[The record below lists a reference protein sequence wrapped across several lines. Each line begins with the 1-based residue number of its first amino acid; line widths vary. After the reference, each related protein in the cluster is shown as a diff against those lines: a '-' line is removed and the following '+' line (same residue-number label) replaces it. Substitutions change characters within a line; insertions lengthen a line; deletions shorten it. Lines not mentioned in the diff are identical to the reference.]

1 MPRTDTPEVLLPDV
15 NGAAGKVPS
24 RPPDPTHLLRPDD
37 PADVIDY
44 LDALLEAPAVLL
56 TGSPTTW
63 RGF

>member
-1 MPRTDTPEVLLPDV
+1 VLL
-15 NGAAGKVPS
+15 AKF
-24 RPPDPTHLLRPDD
+24 RPGHLTPRIFSDPDD